1 MKFLDP
7 LKAKIMKQIKTKL
20 NKKLKIKQVKYNNKK
35 LSILARKTRMKL
47 D

>member
-35 LSILARKTRMKL
+35 LSILALKTRMKL
-47 D
+47 N